1 MKILLADHHRDLLL
15 MYRIL
20 LEQRG
25 DEIVTAFDGTQVA
38 DYLREEPFDLMI
50 LNADI
55 PRVQSSQLLRMAKER
70 HIGTVSIINAP
81 AGESPSESDGKQT
94 VILFPFFPEELFEKI
109 DEARANVGAAGGGYG
124 GDRNE

>member
-15 MYRIL
+15 MYRML

-55 PRVQSSQLLRMAKER
+55 PRVQSSQLLRMAKDR
-70 HIGTVSIINAP
+70 QIGTVSMVNAP
-81 AGESPSESDGKQT
+81 AGERAAASDGRET
-94 VILFPFFPEELFEKI
+94 VILFPFFPEELYAKI
-109 DEARANVGAAGGGYG
+109 DEARSKAGAGGYG

>member
-1 MKILLADHHRDLLL
+1 MKILLADQHRDMLL
-15 MYRIL
+15 MYRTL

-55 PRVQSSQLLRMAKER
+55 PRVQSSQLLRMAKDR
-70 HIGTVSIINAP
+70 QIGTVSMVNAP
-81 AGESPSESDGKQT
+81 AGEQTASSGGDQT
-94 VILFPFFPEELFEKI
+94 VILFPFFPEELFAKI
-109 DEARANVGAAGGGYG
+109 DEARSISGAGGGYG
-124 GDRNE
+124 GDRDE

>member
-15 MYRIL
+15 MYRLL

-38 DYLREEPFDLMI
+38 EYLQEEPFDLMI

-55 PRVQSSQLLRMAKER
+55 PRMQSSQLLRMAKER
-70 HIGTVSIINAP
+70 QIGTVSMVNAP
-81 AGESPSESDGKQT
+81 AGERTAGADGKQT
-94 VILFPFFPEELFEKI
+94 VILFPFFPEELFAKI
-109 DEARANVGAAGGGYG
+109 DEARTIVGAAGGGYG
-124 GDRNE
+124 GDRDE